1 MPVGTYTETLNT
13 QPMLNKP
20 SVPAEGNKAPL
31 LQGEEL
37 QLRKANYLLKAL
49 DHRLRIDI
57 ILFIND
63 KGTCTVTDIFIA
75 FRLVQAVASQHLAVL
90 RRANLVFTE
99 RQGKN
104 IYYSLNYPRLK
115 QMLGLIGQLT

>member
-1 MPVGTYTETLNT
+1 
-13 QPMLNKP
+13 MLNKP

-57 ILFIND
+57 ILFIHD

-104 IYYSLNYPRLK
+104 IYYSLNYPRLQ
-115 QMLGLIGQLT
+115 QMLRLIGQLT